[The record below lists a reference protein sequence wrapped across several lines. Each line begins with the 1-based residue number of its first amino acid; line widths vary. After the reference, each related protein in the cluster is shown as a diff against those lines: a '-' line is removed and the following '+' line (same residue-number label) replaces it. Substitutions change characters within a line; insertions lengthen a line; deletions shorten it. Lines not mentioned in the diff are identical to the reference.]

1 MLRIALTSLLLAA
14 GLALTGC
21 SFSIGSTADQKSELE
36 KIIRVQLP
44 GEAKEAGLGAISV
57 DEVTCVEKDSERY
70 DCVANISGRDANGK
84 PAKRTIPIDG
94 SCDNEE
100 CVWKSR

>member
-1 MLRIALTSLLLAA
+1 MLRVSLTSLLLAA
-14 GLALTGC
+14 ALALSGC
-21 SFSIGSTADQKSELE
+21 SFSIGSGDKKTELE

-57 DEVTCVEKDSERY
+57 NEVTCVEKDAERY
-70 DCVANISGRDANGK
+70 DCVAEISGRDAEGR

-94 SCDNEE
+94 SCDKSE